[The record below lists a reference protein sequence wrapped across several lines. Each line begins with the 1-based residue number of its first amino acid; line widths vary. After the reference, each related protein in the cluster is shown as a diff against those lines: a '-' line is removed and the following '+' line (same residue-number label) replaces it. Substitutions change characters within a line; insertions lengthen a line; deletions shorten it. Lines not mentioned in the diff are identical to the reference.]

1 MSFYHNLQLQNS
13 NSDLQEIRKLW
24 NKWDPIGAFP
34 DKNDC
39 FDEYD
44 SYLEAT
50 LLLLNEDASI
60 NEIEDY
66 LLFVTQKFMG
76 FDNDRIKRCKPLE
89 FALELQAWFA
99 NREVKI
105 N

>member
-24 NKWDPIGAFP
+24 NEWDPIGVLP

-39 FDEYD
+39 LDEYD

-50 LLLLNEDASI
+50 HLLLNEDASI

-66 LLFVTQKFMG
+66 LLFVIQKFMG
-76 FDNDRIKRCKPLE
+76 FDNDRIKRCKPHE
-89 FALELQAWFA
+89 FALELQARFA
-99 NREVKI
+99 NRELKT